1 MALSNQDTFLWC
13 KSQFEAALQL
23 FRLGHGELVS
33 PQFGNPDF
41 EAKIMDKIQKLQ
53 LRIANEELVQ
63 LYLMAL
69 NRKSNEE
76 ESDLKKPSHKVGD
89 ILLEYF
95 QGEGQA
101 ILYLE
106 KVSAQ
111 AIVRLTIH
119 QRQLM
124 LNDRD
129 PDDDVILIRGPDF
142 QWRDDMW
149 WYIYEMH
156 QSFDPYTPSGP
167 PHIKKGKKRSRDLDE
182 DLSDPPCSLTRAGKR
197 VRSFSYHV

>member
-1 MALSNQDTFLWC
+1 
-13 KSQFEAALQL
+13 
-23 FRLGHGELVS
+23 
-33 PQFGNPDF
+33 
-41 EAKIMDKIQKLQ
+41 MDKIQKIQ

-101 ILYLE
+101 IYYLE
-106 KVSAQ
+106 KVSAR
-111 AIVRLTIH
+111 AIIKLTPY

-129 PDDDVILIRGPDF
+129 PDDDIILIQGPDF
-142 QWRDDMW
+142 Q
-149 WYIYEMH
+149 
-156 QSFDPYTPSGP
+156 
-167 PHIKKGKKRSRDLDE
+167 
-182 DLSDPPCSLTRAGKR
+182 
-197 VRSFSYHV
+197 

>member
-1 MALSNQDTFLWC
+1 
-13 KSQFEAALQL
+13 
-23 FRLGHGELVS
+23 
-33 PQFGNPDF
+33 
-41 EAKIMDKIQKLQ
+41 LQ
-53 LRIANEELVQ
+53 LRKANEKLIE

-69 NRKSNEE
+69 NRKSNKE
-76 ESDLKKPSHKVGD
+76 ESDPKKPSHKIRD

-111 AIVRLTIH
+111 AIVRLTLY

-129 PDDDVILIRGPDF
+129 LDDNIILIQGLDF
-142 QWRDDMW
+142 QWKDD
-149 WYIYEMH
+149 I
-156 QSFDPYTPSGP
+156 
-167 PHIKKGKKRSRDLDE
+167 
-182 DLSDPPCSLTRAGKR
+182 
-197 VRSFSYHV
+197 

>member
-1 MALSNQDTFLWC
+1 MAPSNQDTFLWL

-33 PQFGNPDF
+33 PLFGNPDF
-41 EAKIMDKIQKLQ
+41 EAKIIEKIQKLQ
-53 LRIANEELVQ
+53 LRTANEELVQ

-69 NRKSNEE
+69 NRKSNKED
-76 ESDLKKPSHKVGD
+76 SDLKKSSHKIGD

-129 PDDDVILIRGPDF
+129 PDDDVILIQGLDF

-149 WYIYEMH
+149 WYIYEIH
-156 QSFDPYTPSGP
+156 QSFESYTPSGP
-167 PHIKKGKKRSRDLDE
+167 FIPKKGKKRSRSLE
-182 DLSDPPCSLTRAGKR
+182 EELSDPPCSLKRAGKR